1 MKTMLILAG
10 PQGSGN
16 HLFSKIFALHPD
28 VFGWKSLLTTRWQTH
43 RGDEPFRSLW
53 QNNDLIDAFDWNIA
67 DYFVTSVS
75 LPFGAVHRNNLFMSD
90 VNEFSAKVEKIGINT
105 KLAIIGRDQNIITL
119 QQQRVRH
126 EVTLPMFIDEL
137 DKFKLPIFLSQELL
151 YLYKQHYLRS
161 LNLGI
166 PIAVDDERI
175 NDILATD
182 ANAKYIVQ
190 PELQE
195 LDLYIQQMS
204 EIGIG

>member
-28 VFGWKSLLTTRWQTH
+28 VVGWKSLLTTRWQAH
-43 RGDEPFRSLW
+43 RVDEPFRDLW
-53 QNNDLIDAFDWNIA
+53 KNNDLIDAFDWNIA

-90 VNEFSAKVEKIGINT
+90 VNEFSAKVEKMGINT

-137 DKFKLPIFLSQELL
+137 DKFKLPTFLSQELL

-161 LNLGI
+161 LDLGI

-204 EIGIG
+204 GINIG